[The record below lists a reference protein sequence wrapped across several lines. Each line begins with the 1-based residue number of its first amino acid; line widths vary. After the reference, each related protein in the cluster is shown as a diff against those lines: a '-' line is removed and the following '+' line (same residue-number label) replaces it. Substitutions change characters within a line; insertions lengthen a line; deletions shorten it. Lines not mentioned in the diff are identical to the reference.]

1 MDKKSKNILIVEDDK
16 LTRAQIKNGL
26 KEKGYKVS
34 AVSTAREAI
43 DYCIKTVCD
52 MVLLDLGL
60 PDNDGIYVIQT
71 LRSFTNT
78 LPIIVVSGRNNVE
91 SKVLALDAG
100 ANDYVTKPFAMD
112 ELFARIRKEFR
123 YVVTE
128 VKHLFINGNLTIDYD
143 AKTVFVNG
151 VEVHFTNFEYKI
163 IVLLAYNLG
172 KTLTY
177 DYIISHVWGSG
188 GQDQNAL
195 RVFMAGIRKKIS
207 RDGKSSKLIRT
218 DIGTGYRMNKIN

>member
-71 LRSFTNT
+71 RDFLSST
-78 LPIIVVSGRNNVE
+78 LD
-91 SKVLALDAG
+91 K
-100 ANDYVTKPFAMD
+100 
-112 ELFARIRKEFR
+112 
-123 YVVTE
+123 
-128 VKHLFINGNLTIDYD
+128 
-143 AKTVFVNG
+143 
-151 VEVHFTNFEYKI
+151 
-163 IVLLAYNLG
+163 
-172 KTLTY
+172 
-177 DYIISHVWGSG
+177 
-188 GQDQNAL
+188 
-195 RVFMAGIRKKIS
+195 
-207 RDGKSSKLIRT
+207 
-218 DIGTGYRMNKIN
+218 